1 MLAGLQNVTFEFG
14 ARTIVEDATWHI
26 QPGER
31 IGLIGYNGTGKSTL
45 LKLLVGE
52 FQPSKGTVERSRSTT
67 IGYLHQDLL
76 SFDTNDSI
84 LQVGLGAFERVLQL
98 EQEIEE
104 LGKELEKTGDEKTL
118 HEYTDRLH
126 EMETLGGY
134 NIHHK
139 TEEVLQGLGFSNS
152 DLQRPYREFSGG
164 WRMRVLL
171 AKMILQQPDLL
182 LLDEPTNHL
191 DLPSIEW
198 LEKYLLHYPGAVVI
212 VSHDKYFL
220 NRMVTKIV
228 ELYQQQLHIY
238 TGNFDYYEREK
249 ALRIEQ
255 QQKAFENQQDFI
267 RQQERL
273 IDRFRAKASKAA
285 MAQSLI
291 KKLDRL
297 ERIEDAELERPNIR
311 INFRVDKTPGKVLVE
326 LKHISKAFGDN
337 VIIKNS
343 SVEID
348 RGDKIALIG
357 ANGKGKSTLLRI
369 IAGTEPCQGER
380 KWGHNVEESFYAQH
394 QLEALNVNHTII
406 EEMKEC
412 GSQMTELELRGLLG
426 CFLFSGDDADKRIKI
441 LSGGEK
447 ARVALAKVIIS
458 KANFLMLDEPTNHL
472 DMHSCDLLIDAL
484 NKYQGSMILV
494 SHDRYF
500 IARTANKIW
509 EIVDQEIKEFKGGYE
524 EWVQWKERM
533 AKQQAERQ
541 KAEAGSR
548 KSEAGSQKSEAGS
561 RKSEAGSQKS
571 EAGSRKSEAGSKRSE
586 EPDKT
591 KLSKDAGEL
600 TSSNHKKHAAQTSD
614 LRLPNSAAIN
624 KEHKKELQKVQRQF
638 QQLEERIAG
647 LNKKRSDLEASLSD
661 PATYSDKARF
671 LETETAYKTADEELS
686 RLNKQYEQL
695 FEKIMELEEKQ

>member
-14 ARTIVEDATWHI
+14 ARVIVEDATWHI

-52 FQPSKGTVERSRSTT
+52 YLPSAGTVERSRTT
-67 IGYLHQDLL
+67 SIGYLHQDLL

-84 LQVGLGAFERVLQL
+84 LQVALGAFEKVLQL
-98 EQEIEE
+98 EKEIEE
-104 LGKELEKTGDEKTL
+104 LGKELERTGDEKTL
-118 HEYTDRLH
+118 HDYSDKLH
-126 EMETLGGY
+126 ELETLGGY
-134 NIHHK
+134 DIHHR
-139 TEEVLQGLGFSNS
+139 TEEVLQGLGFSNA
-152 DLQRPYREFSGG
+152 DLQRPYKEFSGG

-198 LEKYLLHYPGAVVI
+198 LEKYLLHYQGSVVI

-228 ELYQQQLHIY
+228 EVYQQKLHIY
-238 TGNFDYYEREK
+238 TGNYDYYEKEK
-249 ALRIEQ
+249 AIRIEM
-255 QQKAFENQQDFI
+255 QQKAYENQQDYI
-267 RQQERL
+267 RQNERL
-273 IDRFRAKASKAA
+273 VERFRAKASKAA
-285 MAQSLI
+285 MAQSI
-291 KKLDRL
+291 MKKLDKL
-297 ERIEDAELERPNIR
+297 ERIEDAAIERPDIR

-326 LKHISKAFGDN
+326 LKNVSKAFGDN
-337 VIIKNS
+337 VIIENS

-369 IAGTEPCQGER
+369 IAGVETFTKGER

-394 QLEALNVNHTII
+394 QLEALNVNNTILD
-406 EEMKEC
+406 EMKEC
-412 GSQMTELELRGLLG
+412 GSQMNELELRGLLG

-447 ARVALAKVIIS
+447 ARVALAKTIVS

-484 NKYQGSMILV
+484 NKYQGSIILV

-500 IARTANKIW
+500 VAKTANKIW
-509 EIVDQEIKEFKGGYE
+509 EIVDHEIKEFKGGYE
-524 EWVQWKERM
+524 EWVAWKERM
-533 AKQQAERQ
+533 AKLDAENKKLEKANEQSKPPEPKKNNLPVQAATSKQQ
-541 KAEAGSR
+541 
-548 KSEAGSQKSEAGS
+548 
-561 RKSEAGSQKS
+561 
-571 EAGSRKSEAGSKRSE
+571 
-586 EPDKT
+586 PPVVIDKE
-591 KLSKDAGEL
+591 K
-600 TSSNHKKHAAQTSD
+600 
-614 LRLPNSAAIN
+614 
-624 KEHKKELQKVQRQF
+624 KKELQKVQKQF
-638 QQLEERIAG
+638 QQLEEQIAK
-647 LNKKRSDLEASLSD
+647 LSAKKEELAASLAD
-661 PATYSDKARF
+661 PGTYSDKAKF
-671 LETETAYKTADEELS
+671 IEAETAYKKAGNELEA
-686 RLNKQYEQL
+686 LNKQYEKV
-695 FEKIMELEEKQ
+695 FEKIMEMEQ